1 MRSPQWHR
9 WLAASLLLQRRQPGD
24 VMRLALFAALM
35 SLAGCGTSGERARE
49 PAHSTHSDTGPAGRP
64 AQHADDWHLNPRD
77 SNAVIAAQSSET
89 ELRERFGKPAI
100 SSTRIE
106 LGEGET
112 TPGTVLFPDDSTRRL
127 EIVWQDTVAR
137 RGPSRIILRGDQ
149 SRWQV
154 GPGISLN
161 TSLADLERL
170 NGKPFTLAGFGWDY
184 AGVITD
190 WNGGALD
197 SLLAGIKLYLDPG
210 PAQYESAPY
219 SQVLGDR
226 DYSSSL
232 PAMQQLSP
240 KVRTIFVDF
249 DSR

>member
-1 MRSPQWHR
+1 
-9 WLAASLLLQRRQPGD
+9 
-24 VMRLALFAALM
+24 MRLALLAALIW
-35 SLAGCGTSGERARE
+35 LAGCGTWGEHARR
-49 PAHSTHSDTGPAGRP
+49 PAHSAQAGSGGAGRLTR
-64 AQHADDWHLNPRD
+64 HADDWHLDPRD
-77 SNAVIAAQSSET
+77 SNAVIAAQSSEA
-89 ELRERFGKPAI
+89 ELRERFGQTAI

-112 TPGTVLFPDDSTRRL
+112 APGTVLFPDDSTRRL
-127 EIVWQDTVAR
+127 EVVWQDTVTR
-137 RGPSRIILRGDQ
+137 RRPSRIILRGDR

-161 TSLADLERL
+161 TSLTDLERL

-184 AGVITD
+184 AGVVTD
-190 WNGGALD
+190 WNGGTLD
-197 SLLAGIKLYLDPG
+197 SSLAGIKLYLDPG

-249 DSR
+249 DIR